1 LPRKNRATNNSN
13 SHMKPL
19 ADAEKLT
26 GRMALFCA
34 AVAGISGLF
43 SLAFWLGGQF
53 TADQVFR
60 KVIVMAPSTAWGIVL
75 LSSALCWHVLRPDKR
90 AARIFGMTIALLV
103 FLFSFFVLFAWC
115 FGHKFS
121 LEHWIY
127 LWLNACQGEGCRQ
140 MSPIT
145 AAMFL
150 VVTVSFWL
158 VLHIKESRRP
168 LRQMAFGLALAVFF
182 GGLVVVLGF
191 VIGGSLLFTTCRAP
205 LALLTAVAFVFHGS
219 ALALTAKAPDWLLHL
234 FGSEPSV
241 SSAVTRQRA
250 WQIVAAGGV
259 LIVVIG
265 IGGVVVVRRVI
276 NESHA
281 RIKKHLL
288 DVAEMKANHI
298 AAWYAERMADA
309 QQIRDSTV
317 FAASVSQYLADPSPV
332 HREQVWSWICAL
344 QQNGRYS
351 RVLLLDAER
360 SVRLVVPQD
369 DDWLGPLALAK
380 AKEALATGQIV
391 VSDLHLS
398 VVKTNFPNMD
408 LFVPLVSRGQKPI
421 GVIMLEIPA
430 HEFLY
435 PLARTW
441 PMPSETTES
450 LLIRRDGDEI
460 VYLNDL
466 RHHPDAALKLRR
478 SSHQTQLIAAQA
490 LRYGR
495 GIAEGV
501 DYRGV
506 PVVGAYWSVPGTSW
520 HMVAKMDQAEVNA
533 PLYRQMWLVLINIV
547 VFGIVSALGLR
558 LLWEHHHAALLKHQL
573 DLEHEKGAIAQ
584 RLRELLQHANDI
596 IVIAEEDGRIL
607 EMNRRA
613 IETYGY
619 TADEFHAMRT
629 VELRAPWERTAW
641 PELDA
646 KLRHDGSALFETVHQ
661 RKDGTTFPV
670 EVSLRLAQIGDKRY
684 RLAII
689 RDLTERKRAE
699 QTLRESEQRFRS
711 VFENSLVGIY
721 RTTPDGR
728 VLLANPTFVR
738 MLGFQSFEDFA
749 KQNLNDEGFHP
760 EYPRQ
765 RFKELMERDGK
776 VVDFESHWICPDGA
790 VVYAIESA
798 VAVRD
803 ATGQILYYDG
813 VVEDIT
819 KRKQA
824 EQALR
829 ESEQRF
835 RIMLEEAADG
845 VILHDAQGRIIEVN
859 RSTCQLLG
867 YTREEL
873 LSLSVH
879 QVDPDAVAVGKHLL
893 WERVFVGEQFTFESQ
908 YLRKDGTRVPVEER
922 ISSLQLPSGLAVL
935 SIARD
940 ISERKRVEADLKRLA
955 TAVSQA
961 AETVVVTD
969 LNGTIQY
976 VNPAFER
983 MTGYR
988 AVEAIGQ
995 NPRILRSGQHNQQF
1009 YQTLWETIL
1018 RGETWRGRFI
1028 NRRKDGSLYKEE
1040 AVISPVRDEAGQITN
1055 FVAVKHD
1062 ITERER
1068 AMDALRETNEKL
1080 DHALSELK
1088 RAQSKLIE
1096 QERLRIVG
1104 QMASGIAH
1112 DFNNALAP
1120 ILGFSEL
1127 LLERSELRRN
1137 EEKLLDTLH
1146 LIFAAAQDA
1155 ANVVRQLREL
1165 YRGRSGQTDFSLVNL
1180 AHVVRQAVK
1189 LTEPRWREETAAIGV
1204 RVNINLDLQSVPE
1217 TAGNE
1222 SALREAVMNLILNAV
1237 DAMPQGGTISL
1248 KTYADQQGI
1257 CLEVNDTGEGMSEEV
1272 RNHCF
1277 DPFFTTKGIRGS
1289 GLGLAMVHAI
1299 VHNHGGEINV
1309 ASELGKGSTFT
1320 IRLPIQSVPSKSPE
1334 PDKTDTFTRRLRILL
1349 VDDEQVVR
1357 CVYAEYLK
1365 AEGHQ
1370 VEEAE
1375 SGPAGLAVFARQPFD
1390 LVITDMAMVGMSGE
1404 QFATRIQELNPGTP
1418 IILLTGFGDL
1428 MKARGEKPSS
1438 VSVVLGKPT
1447 TLADLRNAIRE
1458 AMGDS

>member
-1 LPRKNRATNNSN
+1 
-13 SHMKPL
+13 
-19 ADAEKLT
+19 
-26 GRMALFCA
+26 
-34 AVAGISGLF
+34 
-43 SLAFWLGGQF
+43 
-53 TADQVFR
+53 
-60 KVIVMAPSTAWGIVL
+60 
-75 LSSALCWHVLRPDKR
+75 
-90 AARIFGMTIALLV
+90 
-103 FLFSFFVLFAWC
+103 
-115 FGHKFS
+115 
-121 LEHWIY
+121 
-127 LWLNACQGEGCRQ
+127 

-145 AAMFL
+145 TAMFL
-150 VVTVSFWL
+150 VVAVSFWL

-168 LRQMAFGLALAVFF
+168 LRQVAFGLALMVVL

-191 VIGGSLLFTTCRAP
+191 VIGSSLLFTTCRAP
-205 LALLTAVAFVFHGS
+205 MALLTAVAFVFHGS
-219 ALALTAKAPDWLLHL
+219 ALALTAKAHDWLLHL

-241 SSAVTRQRA
+241 SSVVTRQRA
-250 WQIVAAGGV
+250 WQIVAAGGM
-259 LIVVIG
+259 LIVAIG
-265 IGGVVVVRRVI
+265 VGGAVVVRRVI

-281 RIKKHLL
+281 RIKRHLL

-298 AAWYAERMADA
+298 GAWYAERMGDA

-344 QQNGRYS
+344 QRNGGYS

-360 SVRLVVPQD
+360 SVRLAVPQD

-490 LRYGR
+490 LRHGR
-495 GIAEGV
+495 GVAEGV

-506 PVVGAYWSVPGTSW
+506 PVLGAYWSVPGTSW

-573 DLEHEKGAIAQ
+573 DLEHEKDAIAQ

-596 IVIAEEDGRIL
+596 IVIAEENGRIL

-619 TADEFHAMRT
+619 TTDEFHAMQT
-629 VELRAPWERTAW
+629 VELRVPRERTAW
-641 PELDA
+641 PELDE

-670 EVSLRLAQIGDKRY
+670 EVSLRLVQIGDKRY

-689 RDLTERKRAE
+689 RDLTERKR
-699 QTLRESEQRFRS
+699 
-711 VFENSLVGIY
+711 
-721 RTTPDGR
+721 
-728 VLLANPTFVR
+728 
-738 MLGFQSFEDFA
+738 
-749 KQNLNDEGFHP
+749 
-760 EYPRQ
+760 
-765 RFKELMERDGK
+765 
-776 VVDFESHWICPDGA
+776 
-790 VVYAIESA
+790 
-798 VAVRD
+798 
-803 ATGQILYYDG
+803 
-813 VVEDIT
+813 
-819 KRKQA
+819 A

-859 RSTCQLLG
+859 RTTCQLLG

-873 LSLSVH
+873 LSLSIH
-879 QVDPDAVAVGKHLL
+879 QVDPDAIAVGKHLL

-988 AVEAIGQ
+988 AAEAIGQ

-1040 AVISPVRDEAGQITN
+1040 AVISPVRDATGQITN

-1127 LLERSELRRN
+1127 LLERSDLRRN
-1137 EEKLLDTLH
+1137 EEKLLDTLR

-1165 YRGRSGQTDFSLVNL
+1165 YRGRPGQTDFAPINL
-1180 AHVVRQAVK
+1180 AQVVRQAVK

-1204 RVNINLDLQSVPE
+1204 CVNINLDLQSVPE

-1248 KTYADQQGI
+1248 KTYVDQQGI